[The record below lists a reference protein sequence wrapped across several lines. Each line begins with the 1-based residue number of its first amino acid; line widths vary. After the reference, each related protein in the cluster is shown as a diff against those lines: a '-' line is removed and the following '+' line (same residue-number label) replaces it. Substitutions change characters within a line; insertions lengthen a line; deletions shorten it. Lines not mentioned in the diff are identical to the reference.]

1 MVNYYDDLPGLVL
14 DIPGLVLDL
23 SGFVLDPPS
32 LVLDPRLFKPEC
44 PKEYIILESV
54 FLFTDLS
61 FAC

>member
-14 DIPGLVLDL
+14 DLPGL
-23 SGFVLDPPS
+23 VLDPPS
-32 LVLDPRLFKPEC
+32 LVLDPRLFKPDC
-44 PKEYIILESV
+44 PKEKIILESV